1 MLTKILVA
9 IIAMLAGWILVRHL
23 TKPAAQPAKVDA
35 PKRAPKPADKVTT
48 LERDPDTGI
57 YR

>member
-9 IIAMLAGWILVRHL
+9 IIAMLAGWILVRYL
-23 TKPAAQPAKVDA
+23 TKPAVQTAKVDA
-35 PKRAPKPADKVTT
+35 PKRAAKSSDKVTT